1 MGIDTLLSFRNIS
14 PSLPPVVG
22 TAQRRRT
29 AFILLLKSSSQ
40 DENLLIKVCLAD
52 FVVKEKKSKKILKVK
67 TFKVILE

>member
-14 PSLPPVVG
+14 PSLPPAVG
-22 TAQRRRT
+22 TAQRRT
-29 AFILLLKSSSQ
+29 AFILLLKSGSQ

-52 FVVKEKKSKKILKVK
+52 FVIKEKKSEKILKVK